1 MASKPRPKYNQSSVI
16 RGALRRAFAR
26 SPLVLE
32 IVHSSRRE
40 VPRYKKDGTRHK
52 KNSVQR
58 QCQVC
63 FNWVSSSKI
72 AVDHIVPVIDV
83 DTGFIDWNTFID
95 RLWCDKKNL
104 QIICDSCHNK
114 KTNNER
120 IARLTK
126 QYLQE
131 IEDIALILKQEPTN
145 KDLIKRLNKYIAKRK
160 VVGLESVVQKAQAIK
175 DEYKNRR

>member
-1 MASKPRPKYNQSSVI
+1 MVSKPRQKYNQSSVI

-26 SPLVLE
+26 SPVVLE
-32 IVHSSRRE
+32 IIHSSRRE

-63 FNWVSSSKI
+63 SSWVSSSKI
-72 AVDHIVPVIDV
+72 AVDHIVPVVDV
-83 DTGFIDWNTFID
+83 DVGFTDWNTFID
-95 RLWCDKKNL
+95 RLWCDKNNL

-131 IEDIALILKQEPTN
+131 LEEIANLLKQQPTN
-145 KDLIKRLNKYIAKRK
+145 KDLIRRLNKYVAKKK

-175 DEYKNRR
+175 NEYKIRR